1 MREKN
6 LAMQEVIA
14 KALFPTAVFRLIVT
28 RQFYSIKTVM
38 IMLRFTVLILGLLL
52 IVGLSLSPA
61 DALCQDEH
69 YPQRIVSLGPI
80 NTENVFLLGAGDRLV
95 ANTSYCVHPA
105 AARDKV
111 KIGSVMQL
119 NIEQILGLHPD
130 LILATGLT
138 TPQQVAQLAAS
149 GVRVV
154 HFRQPANFAAICDQF
169 LELGRLLGLE
179 VRAQE
184 IIAQAQQDV
193 QSVQQRVRGLPPKK
207 VFMQVGAHPLFASVA
222 SSFTNDFIVL
232 AGGINIAAG
241 QRDGRYNREKVT
253 AQNPD
258 VIIIAV
264 MGSEGGIGAREKDE
278 WLRFTP
284 ISAVHNK
291 QVFVVDPDLICSP
304 SPRTF
309 VKGLEQIATFIYPL
323 EEQ

>member
-1 MREKN
+1 MSRF
-6 LAMQEVIA
+6 LLCLLLVVAA
-14 KALFPTAVFRLIVT
+14 GLFP
-28 RQFYSIKTVM
+28 
-38 IMLRFTVLILGLLL
+38 
-52 IVGLSLSPA
+52 
-61 DALCQDEH
+61 ALAFSEDGQQ

-95 ANTSYCVHPA
+95 ADTSYCVHPA

-119 NIEQILGLHPD
+119 NIEQILSLHPD

-138 TPQQVAQLAAS
+138 TPQQVAQLSAS

-154 HFRQPANFAAICDQF
+154 HFPQPSNFATICAQF

-179 VRAQE
+179 ARAQE
-184 IIAQAQQDV
+184 IIGEAQGEV
-193 QSVQQRVRGLPPKK
+193 QVIQQRVRGLPPKK
-207 VFMQVGAHPLFASVA
+207 VFMQVSAHPLFASVA

-241 QRDGRYNREKVT
+241 QRDGRYNQEKVT

-309 VKGLEQIATFIYPL
+309 VKGLEQIAHLIYPM
-323 EEQ
+323 EKK

>member
-1 MREKN
+1 MVSTMMRFFV
-6 LAMQEVIA
+6 LALELLLVIA
-14 KALFPTAVFRLIVT
+14 
-28 RQFYSIKTVM
+28 
-38 IMLRFTVLILGLLL
+38 
-52 IVGLSLSPA
+52 VGLSPTSA
-61 DALCQDEH
+61 FSEDGQQ

-95 ANTSYCVHPA
+95 ADTSYCVHPA

-154 HFRQPANFAAICDQF
+154 HFRQPSDFAEICDQF

-179 VRAQE
+179 NRAQE
-184 IIAQAQQDV
+184 IIAEAQQEV
-193 QSVQQRVRGLPPKK
+193 GAIQLRIRGVPPKK
-207 VFMQVGAHPLFASVA
+207 VFLQVGAHPLFASVA

-241 QRDGRYNREKVT
+241 QHDGRYNREKVT

-258 VIIIAV
+258 VIVIAV
-264 MGSEGGIGAREKDE
+264 MGSEGGTGAREREE
-278 WLRFTP
+278 WLRFDP
-284 ISAVHNK
+284 ISAVRNR

-304 SPRTF
+304 SPMTF
-309 VKGLEQIATFIYPL
+309 VKGLEQIAALIHPQ
-323 EEQ
+323 EGM